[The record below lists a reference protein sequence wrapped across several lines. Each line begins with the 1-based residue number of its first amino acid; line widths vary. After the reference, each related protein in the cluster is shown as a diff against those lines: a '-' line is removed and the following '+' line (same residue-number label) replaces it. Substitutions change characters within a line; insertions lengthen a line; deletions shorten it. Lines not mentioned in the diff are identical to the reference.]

1 MNQLIM
7 ETRGLSKIFFK
18 RTFFGSHS
26 GVHAVNDVNLK
37 ILRGESLGI
46 VGESGC
52 GKSTLAR
59 ILMGLEKPTAGE
71 IYFKGELRPPL
82 KGKARLDYYAQVQ
95 FVFQDPLSSL
105 NPRKT
110 VQQILDVPLKTIL
123 GLPRQERERRIR
135 ELMEAVSLREEFLNR
150 HPHEFSGGQSQRI
163 GVARAL
169 AASPDVCILD
179 EPVSALDVSVQA
191 QIIQLLK
198 DLKQQFD
205 LTYLFISHDLAVV
218 EKLCDTL
225 AVMYLG
231 RIVEYGP
238 SRTIFDNP
246 LHPYT
251 RLLLTSVP
259 EAGKKLANDVVLSG
273 EPPDPSNPPPGCAF
287 APRCPYVQPQCT
299 TEVPD
304 LEEVDGGRRSACPVE
319 NSRFRGRS

>member
-1 MNQLIM
+1 MAPLIL
-7 ETRGLSKIFFK
+7 ETRKLSKIFRK
-18 RTFFGSHS
+18 RSLFGSQD
-26 GVHAVNDVNLK
+26 GVHAVNEVSLR
-37 ILRGESLGI
+37 IRRGESLGI

-59 ILMGLEKPTAGE
+59 ILMGLEEPTSGAV
-71 IYFKGELRPPL
+71 YFKGEPRPVL

-110 VQQILDVPLKTIL
+110 IRQILDVPLKTIL
-123 GLPRQERERRIR
+123 GLSRPERNRRIA
-135 ELMEAVSLREEFLNR
+135 ELMQAVSLREEFLDR

-169 AASPDVCILD
+169 AAAPDVCILD

-191 QIIQLLK
+191 QIIKLLK
-198 DLKQQFD
+198 DLKHRFD

-218 EKLCDTL
+218 EKLCDRL

-238 SRTIFDNP
+238 SRTIFARP
-246 LHPYT
+246 VHPYT
-251 RLLLTSVP
+251 RLLLASVP
-259 EAGKKLANDVVLSG
+259 EVGKKLPDHAVLNG
-273 EPPDPSNPPPGCAF
+273 EPPDPGNPPPGCAF
-287 APRCPYVQPQCT
+287 APRCPYARAQCRR
-299 TEVPD
+299 EVPP
-304 LEEVDGGRRSACPVE
+304 LAEVGDGRRSACPVE
-319 NSRFRGRS
+319 NARFKESS